1 MSVDIVHFAD
11 NGIFYIYIY
20 SIYMNDKCRIVGINH
35 VIDVDMPSMVKNII
49 QLCRKDLN
57 FSVKGHKSKIYNKL
71 CFPGRI
77 MINISV
83 VLNWFYIFLM
93 KYIFDP
99 MQYQNCSSYK
109 GNRKVL

>member
-1 MSVDIVHFAD
+1 
-11 NGIFYIYIY
+11 
-20 SIYMNDKCRIVGINH
+20 MNDKCRIVGINH

-49 QLCRKDLN
+49 QLCRKD
-57 FSVKGHKSKIYNKL
+57 KL
-71 CFPGRI
+71 CFPGL

-83 VLNWFYIFLM
+83 VLNWFYIFYI

-109 GNRKVL
+109 GNRNIV

>member
-1 MSVDIVHFAD
+1 
-11 NGIFYIYIY
+11 
-20 SIYMNDKCRIVGINH
+20 MNDKCRIVGINH
-35 VIDVDMPSMVKNII
+35 VIDVDMPSMVKIII

-93 KYIFDP
+93 KQKSPLNQTFQIIYYD
-99 MQYQNCSSYK
+99 YK
-109 GNRKVL
+109 MLMPNNILNY